1 MRRCRPFRPL
11 PAFYGNARDVGRIH
25 ERRLDMLFR
34 VLFQNFQDGIDLRP
48 FDADKKRHAF
58 LFKNPPVDES
68 IVV

>member
-1 MRRCRPFRPL
+1 MT
-11 PAFYGNARDVGRIH
+11 NATVPPVSTFTGVFTATPVTSGEV

-58 LFKNPPVDES
+58 LFQKS
-68 IVV
+68 AR